1 MHFITT
7 RIAIA
12 TMTLILAAFAFGQDR
27 PEVFGIVVPFDR
39 VQMNATTSAEQSV
52 ADACL
57 KAIAMHPYVEPYDWP
72 DAQATLRLEEDAT
85 STDVTVHLTRVRP
98 NTRYSTWLHR
108 PGAASSAQ
116 AIGNDFWS
124 DARGNATFRTRL
136 GFRLLDVTGVPEE
149 APHVRLR
156 VVSHCADHPGR
167 APSAGPSQPWFEWQ
181 AVPAS
186 IRSTAS
192 MAVPSARPARM
203 NFSMSVPTQGGQA
216 GAGPVRGDMV
226 GHLYARLT
234 GIDRT
239 TPLWLVTYD
248 WTFAAG
254 PDTFTATLD
263 GTYDSEARALLL
275 AGIVDEGRLRGAR
288 IVVSATHS
296 DIAGGHYR
304 GTFQVHQD

>member
-1 MHFITT
+1 MHDITT

-12 TMTLILAAFAFGQDR
+12 TMTLFLAAFAFGQDR

-39 VQMNATTSAEQSV
+39 VSMDATTSAEQSV
-52 ADACL
+52 AAACL
-57 KAIAMHPYVEPYDWP
+57 
-72 DAQATLRLEEDAT
+72 
-85 STDVTVHLTRVRP
+85 TV
-98 NTRYSTWLHR
+98 
-108 PGAASSAQ
+108 
-116 AIGNDFWS
+116 I
-124 DARGNATFRTRL
+124 
-136 GFRLLDVTGVPEE
+136 
-149 APHVRLR
+149 
-156 VVSHCADHPGR
+156 
-167 APSAGPSQPWFEWQ
+167 PWFEWE
-181 AVPAS
+181 AVPAN

-192 MAVPSARPARM
+192 PAVASARPASM
-203 NFSMSVPTQGGQA
+203 KFSMSVPTQGGQA

-263 GTYDSEARALLL
+263 GTYDSEDRALLL